1 MQVCFKS
8 YNPNTYYPKVFR
20 QNIHKT
26 NPGNLY
32 AYGAPQLALS
42 YYHPSFCGMKK
53 NDFEGVD
60 YYVVD
65 KYKAPIEKFRTV
77 DYLYEWADEQCDK
90 IMEKDYYG
98 RTPETMAQRVAML
111 DEWKDYF
118 ENENKEYSP
127 SEKLIIWDGIT
138 KNLKPNDD
146 TIPPVLNKG
155 VLADTIYNLKNDLKT
170 DKKFPF
176 NFAKTYENNLRAYYM
191 TDVSTG
197 ETGTKW
203 VVIKSKEH
211 DPDNFKQ
218 NVEKLQMLS
227 YKSWCTKSNMA
238 EPYLEK
244 GDFHVYLENGEP
256 KIGIRF
262 DGDDISEIQG
272 EKNNSQIPMNYYKKV
287 KTYISDNEFELSKQA
302 KYELSTAETK
312 YNKLTKIIKHLQPI
326 IDENDNVKLLNEL
339 GFNAQSD
346 ERGNIILDKY
356 GIPEKYND
364 FAVSELGIDEKKLL
378 ENVSK
383 IKGDADFSTSTIHKF
398 DNLKEV
404 EGDLILVSNTTM
416 NSLGSVE
423 KIGGTLYANDTKLS
437 DLGELT
443 EVGNITAFNMNL
455 KSLGKLK
462 RINGSMTTHSTKLED
477 LGDLEFV
484 GNELN
489 LGFTKSLKTLGKL
502 KNIKGDLY
510 LRGSSI
516 EDLGELENVG
526 GELNLVETK
535 NLKSLGKLK
544 TVDGNLNLCKSSV
557 EDLGM
562 LSSVKSIDIR
572 ETQIVSLQNIREIK
586 FIKMNNKKQLKDLGY
601 LNNKSIIPYNYGYLI
616 S

>member
-1 MQVCFKS
+1 MHTTFITSGQVV
-8 YNPNTYYPKVFR
+8 YNPQKFPDKKSTITQNVTYDKMPRVTL
-20 QNIHKT
+20 N
-26 NPGNLY
+26 
-32 AYGAPQLALS
+32 

-53 NDFEGVD
+53 NAFEGVD

-90 IMEKDYYG
+90 IIEKDYYG

-127 SEKLIIWDGIT
+127 TERLIIWNGIT

-155 VLADTIYNLKNDLKT
+155 VLADTIYNFKNDLKT
-170 DKKFPF
+170 NKNSTF
-176 NFAKTYENNLRAYYM
+176 NFSKIYENNLRAYYM

-227 YKSWCTKSNMA
+227 HKSWCTKSNAA

-244 GDFHVYLENGEP
+244 GDFHVYLENGQP

-262 DGDDISEIQG
+262 DEDNIAEIQG
-272 EKNNSQIPMNYYKKV
+272 EKNNSQIPMNYFKKV
-287 KTYISDNEFELSKQA
+287 KTYISDNKFELSKQA

-312 YNKLTKIIKHLQPI
+312 YKKLTKIKEYLKPI
-326 IDENDNVKLLNEL
+326 IDENDNIKLFNEL
-339 GFNAQSD
+339 GFNTESD
-346 ERGNIILDKY
+346 ENGNIILDKY
-356 GIPEKYND
+356 GTPEKYDD
-364 FAVSELGIDEKKLL
+364 FTVSELGIDEKKLF
-378 ENVSK
+378 ENVVK
-383 IKGDADFSTSTIHKF
+383 IKGDADFSKSTIHKF

-404 EGDLILVSNTTM
+404 EGDLILLMNTSID
-416 NSLGSVE
+416 SLGSVE
-423 KIGGTLYANDTKLS
+423 KIGGTLYATDTKLS

-443 EVGNITAFNMNL
+443 EVGNITAFDMKL

-462 RINGSMTTHSTKLED
+462 YINGSMTTHSTTLED

-484 GNELN
+484 GDELN
-489 LGFTKSLKTLGKL
+489 LGYTKSLKTLGKL
-502 KNIKGDLY
+502 KHVGWNLY

-516 EDLGELENVG
+516 EDLGELESIG
-526 GELNLVETK
+526 GELNLEETK

-544 TVDGNLNLCKSSV
+544 TVSGNLDLYNSSV

-562 LSSVKSIDIR
+562 LESAKSIDIR
-572 ETQIVSLQNIREIK
+572 ETNIDSLQNIREIK
-586 FIKMNNKKQLKDLGY
+586 FIKMKNKKQLKDLGA
-601 LNNKSIIPYNYGYLI
+601 LSDKSLVKYTDTFLI
-616 S
+616 V